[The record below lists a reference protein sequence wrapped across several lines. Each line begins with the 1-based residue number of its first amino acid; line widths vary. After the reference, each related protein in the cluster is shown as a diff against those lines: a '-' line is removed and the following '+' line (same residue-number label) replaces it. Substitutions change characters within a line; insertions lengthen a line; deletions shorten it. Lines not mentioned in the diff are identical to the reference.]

1 MSQNLKSSTPD
12 FIGVTIKGVNKAD
25 RYFKQ
30 KSAQIKKAS
39 NAAVRVEGFRL
50 KKQLAKEIRQG
61 DPGGRRFAG
70 LSYLRRFGRSPWK
83 GRKNNPLAPLAKA
96 VRYHVRS
103 THPYTLAI
111 GFVGALNTT
120 AARRSGGMSAF
131 DIVGGSWR
139 RLADRHQK
147 GFTRTISKAQREY
160 FASKGARLGV
170 AEDGETPFFI
180 KKSTTRFRTPAR
192 PIIDPFY
199 RSQEPSIKRN
209 IAKNFR
215 LKMQGKRI

>member
-1 MSQNLKSSTPD
+1 MSRNIKSSTPD
-12 FIGVTIKGVNKAD
+12 FIGVTIKGVDKVD
-25 RYFKQ
+25 RYLKQ

-61 DPGGRRFAG
+61 NPGGRRFAG
-70 LSYLRRFGRSPWK
+70 LSYLRRYGRPGNK
-83 GRKNNPLAPLAKA
+83 GRRNNPLYPLAKA
-96 VRYHVRS
+96 VRYHVKS
-103 THPYTLAI
+103 QQPYTLAI
-111 GFVGALNTT
+111 GFVGASNTT
-120 AARRSGGMSAF
+120 AARRSGGMSEL

-147 GFTRTISKAQREY
+147 GFTRAISKAQREF
-160 FASKGARLGV
+160 FAAKGARLGV
-170 AEDGETPFFI
+170 AEDDETPFFI
-180 KKSTTRFRTPAR
+180 KKTTTRFRTPAR

-199 RSQEPSIKRN
+199 SAEKPHIKKN